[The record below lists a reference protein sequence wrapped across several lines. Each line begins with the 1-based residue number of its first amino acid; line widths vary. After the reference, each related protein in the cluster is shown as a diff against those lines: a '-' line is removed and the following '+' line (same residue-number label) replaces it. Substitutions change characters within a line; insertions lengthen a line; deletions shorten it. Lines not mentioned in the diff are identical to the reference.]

1 VTTELLIVRLSS
13 HIRATSEAEILTAL
27 EEASH
32 ELPRQVVSVDLTPY
46 EAEVEGGHWEASH
59 AFVRKVAGDL
69 RAAADKLKDVRIVVG
84 GIAEIPHVVALGAY
98 FSDERQVEVRDLD
111 RDRGT
116 WAWPEQRGTLQL
128 ETVNLP
134 TERVPQSGAVVL
146 RLEVSNAI
154 GDAEVR
160 SEVGDDY
167 SANVSIRLAGA
178 YPIRGAVRSS
188 QDVET
193 VKIAVRRTLA
203 ALEDLRPNATVI
215 HLFIAAPVSVSFVVG
230 QELHLRSGT
239 PVQTYRHRVRDGEN
253 PYSPAILLSASTLSD
268 VESPLSPEQEAR
280 ADHIRTM
287 LWPRTLDDVIRYS
300 AGHRFNRP
308 TATPPKVHY
317 PNPLRSAFQALKGLV
332 DRTRPR
338 QSVGQGRWYNGLA
351 TEGLLLPIDPFP
363 GLLPI
368 GELVAER
375 DQVDPEP
382 QLGDYGFDK
391 DGKDGRVWRLPDRLL
406 VGLDQTVNGDDAS
419 LKRLIR
425 LFLFHEYLHDWQD
438 LTKYTAG
445 DVGSYANSLERID
458 YLADTYAILHEHDY
472 TLKGQPEAF
481 AQEWQR
487 KDLLAD
493 LIDLV
498 IRSFWTFQPSPPQY
512 VWQERR
518 LRRYLNW
525 FWRRVQVRRASS
537 LQVALKV
544 LTQPPA
550 IEVAG
555 LEYRVGR
562 GRVFV
567 ALDRLRPGEN
577 LEIGLVL
584 EDGRFFRTA
593 SVGNMSIEALLKAFV
608 NHDHDGVSLFFN
620 SLFENVRATQG
631 HLPVGA
637 GATRG

>member
-1 VTTELLIVRLSS
+1 LLIVRLSS
-13 HIRATSEAEILTAL
+13 HIRATTEAEILTAL

-32 ELPRQVVSVDLTPY
+32 QLPRHVVSVDLTPY

-59 AFVRKVAGDL
+59 AFIRKVAGDL
-69 RAAADKLKDVRIVVG
+69 RAVADKLKDVRILVG

-98 FSDERQVEVRDLD
+98 FSDERQVDVRDLD

-116 WAWPEQRGTLQL
+116 WAWPEPRGVLRL
-128 ETVNLP
+128 ETAGLP
-134 TERVPQSGAVVL
+134 TERVLQSGPVVL
-146 RLEVSNAI
+146 RLEISNAI
-154 GDAEVR
+154 GEAEVR

-167 SANVSIRLAGA
+167 SANVSIRLAGD
-178 YPIRGAVRSS
+178 YPTRGAVRSS

-215 HLFIAAPVSVSFVVG
+215 HLFVAAPVSVSFIVG

-239 PVQTYRHRVRDGEN
+239 PVQTYRHRSRDGEK

-268 VESPLSPEQEAR
+268 VESPLTPEQVAT
-280 ADHIRTM
+280 AVDIRTVV
-287 LWPRTLDDVIRYS
+287 WPRTLSGVIRYAARHKS
-300 AGHRFNRP
+300 TRP
-308 TATPPKVHY
+308 TPTTPMVPD
-317 PNPLRSAFQALKGLV
+317 PSLLRLTFQRVRRLIG
-332 DRTRPR
+332 RTGAKQNAGRE
-338 QSVGQGRWYNGLA
+338 RWYGDLTTA
-351 TEGLLLPIDPFP
+351 GILLPIDPFP
-363 GLLPI
+363 ALLPI
-368 GELVAER
+368 GDLVAER
-375 DQVDPEP
+375 DHVNPAP
-382 QLGDYGFDK
+382 ALGDYGFDK

-406 VGLDQTVNGDDAS
+406 TGFHQTVNGDIAA
-419 LKRLIR
+419 LERLIR

-445 DVGSYANSLERID
+445 DVGSFANSLERVD

-472 TLKGQPEAF
+472 TLRDQPERF
-481 AQEWQR
+481 AQDWQR

-493 LIDLV
+493 IIDLAL
-498 IRSFWTFQPSPPQY
+498 RSFWAFEPSPPHY

-525 FWRRVQVRRASS
+525 FWRRVQVRRAPS
-537 LQVALKV
+537 LQVALQT

-550 IEVAG
+550 IEIAG

-562 GRVFV
+562 GRIFV
-567 ALDRLRPGEN
+567 ACNRIRPGEN

-584 EDGRFFRTA
+584 EDGRFFRLA
-593 SVGNMSIEALLKAFV
+593 SVGNMSIEALLEAFG
-608 NHDHDGVSLFFN
+608 NHDHEGVSLFFN

-631 HLPVGA
+631 HLPNAPSLVFP
-637 GATRG
+637 